1 MKKLLTKAVLTAFLA
16 LAVISCKEDAT
27 STPDTPAAETKS
39 YYAMKETSYWV
50 YDNYDFKEDGTT
62 IDEETRTYDSIA
74 VTGKKV
80 IDDKEAF
87 TIFRHSNELD
97 VTDLVYSHAFTADEF
112 FISDD
117 FIKSSEML
125 DNTFFS
131 GIQIPNYGWLKIAD
145 SKATTTWDLLTPALG
160 VDNIELPDDLFPG
173 LTNIKMS
180 PRIQMKMT
188 RKETGTAIDP
198 VTKKSV
204 NTITFEMKYDI
215 SGAIK
220 ATAPIVGERTGEL
233 KGSRVTYMVYAEGI
247 GLIKTYSPK
256 QKFELIAVVPVLG
269 EILIMSNQENGDE
282 SVLRTYRN

>member
-1 MKKLLTKAVLTAFLA
+1 MKKLLTKAVLSAFLA

-39 YYAMKETSYWV
+39 YYAMKENSYWV

-125 DNTFFS
+125 DNEFFS

-145 SKATTTWDLLTPALG
+145 SKATTTWDLLTPALA
-160 VDNIELPDDLFPG
+160 VDNIGLPDGLVPG
-173 LTNIKMS
+173 VTNIKIS

-215 SGAIK
+215 SGEIK
-220 ATAPIVGERTGEL
+220 AKAVVVDITGSL

-256 QKFELIAVVPVLG
+256 QLFELKAVLPGLG
-269 EILIMSNQENGDE
+269 EIPVMSNQENGDE

>member
-1 MKKLLTKAVLTAFLA
+1 MKKLLTKAVLSAFLA

-27 STPDTPAAETKS
+27 STPDTPPAETKT

-62 IDEETRTYDSIA
+62 IDEETRSFDSIA

-87 TIFRHSNELD
+87 TIFRHSSEPD
-97 VTDLVYSHAFTADEF
+97 AIDLVYSHAFTADEF

-125 DNTFFS
+125 DNEFFS

-145 SKATTTWDLLTPALG
+145 SKATTTWDLLIPALG
-160 VDNIELPDDLFPG
+160 VDNIELPEGLVPG
-173 LTNIKMS
+173 VSNIRIS
-180 PRIQMKMT
+180 PRIQVKMT
-188 RKETGTAIDP
+188 RKETGTSIDP

-204 NTITFEMKYDI
+204 KTITFEMKYDI
-215 SGAIK
+215 SGEIK
-220 ATAPIVGERTGEL
+220 AKAVILDVKGEI

-256 QKFELIAVVPVLG
+256 QLFELKAVLPGFG
-269 EILIMSNQENGDE
+269 EIPVMSNQENGDE

>member
-1 MKKLLTKAVLTAFLA
+1 MKKLLTKAVLSAFLA

-27 STPDTPAAETKS
+27 STPDTPAAETKT
-39 YYAMKETSYWV
+39 YYAMKENSYWV
-50 YDNYDFKEDGTT
+50 YDNYDFNEDATT
-62 IDEETRTYDSIA
+62 IDETTRTYDSVA

-80 IDDKEAF
+80 IDGKDAF
-87 TIFRHSNELD
+87 TIFRHSSEPD
-97 VTDLVYSHAFTADEF
+97 AIDLVYSHAFTADQF

-125 DNTFFS
+125 DNEFFN

-145 SKATTTWDLLTPALG
+145 SKATTTWDLLNPALG
-160 VDNIELPDDLFPG
+160 KDNFGLPEGLIPG
-173 LTNIKMS
+173 VSNIKVS
-180 PRIQMKMT
+180 PRIQVKIT

-220 ATAPIVGERTGEL
+220 ATVPIFGERTGEL

-247 GLIKTYSPK
+247 GLIKAYSPK
-256 QKFELIAVVPVLG
+256 QKFELIAAVPNLG
-269 EILIMSNQENGDE
+269 EISLMSNQENGDE

>member
-16 LAVISCKEDAT
+16 IAVISCKEDAT

-62 IDEETRTYDSIA
+62 IDEETRSFDSVA

-80 IDDKEAF
+80 IDGKDAF
-87 TIFRHSNELD
+87 TLFRHSNEID
-97 VTDLVYSHAFTADEF
+97 ATDLVYSHAFTADQLY
-112 FISDD
+112 ISDD
-117 FIKSSEML
+117 FIKSLGIL
-125 DNTFFS
+125 DNEMFGS
-131 GIQIPNYGWLKIAD
+131 IPMPSYGWLLFAD
-145 SKATTTWDLLTPALG
+145 SKATTWDLLNPAIG
-160 VDNIELPDDLFPG
+160 VDDLPIPDGLIPG
-173 LTNIKMS
+173 VTNIKYS
-180 PRIQMKMT
+180 PRIQFKMA

-204 NTITFEMKYDI
+204 NTITFEVKFDI
-215 SGAIK
+215 TGVIK
-220 ATAPIVGERTGEL
+220 ATVPIFGERTGEL

-256 QKFELIAVVPVLG
+256 QLFEIKAIVPLLG
-269 EILIMSNQENGDE
+269 EYPLMSNQENGDE

>member
-1 MKKLLTKAVLTAFLA
+1 MKKLLTKAILTAFLA

-39 YYAMKETSYWV
+39 YYAMKENSYWV
-50 YDNYDFKEDGTT
+50 YDNYDFNEDGTT
-62 IDEETRTYDSIA
+62 IDETTRTYDSVA

-80 IDDKEAF
+80 INGKDAF
-87 TIFRHSNELD
+87 TIFRHSSEPD
-97 VTDLVYSHAFTADEF
+97 AIDLVYSHAFTADQF

-125 DNTFFS
+125 DNEFFN

-145 SKATTTWDLLTPALG
+145 SKATTTWDLLNPALG
-160 VDNIELPDDLFPG
+160 KDNFGLPEG
-173 LTNIKMS
+173 LITGVTNIKIS
-180 PRIQMKMT
+180 PRIQVKIT
-188 RKETGTAIDP
+188 RKEIGTAIDP

-215 SGAIK
+215 SGEIK
-220 ATAPIVGERTGEL
+220 AKAFVLDVTGSL

-256 QKFELIAVVPVLG
+256 QLFELKAVLPGLG
-269 EILIMSNQENGDE
+269 EIPVMSSQENGDE